1 MTEYSEKVNIKE
13 PIDPDKLKIEKDDT
27 FPNAYFFELPL
38 DSTPDSVWESIFE
51 NQWER
56 SYYMLKRTVTVE
68 GDKLKVITAPD
79 EIEGKIEWV
88 RSLVESTNSQV
99 EQYNEQMKRRE
110 EVKLKEKKR
119 VEETIKEM
127 RERLKKK

>member
-13 PIDPDKLKIEKDDT
+13 PIDPDKLKIEKADS
-27 FPNAYFFELPL
+27 FPSAYVFELPL

-51 NQWER
+51 NQWKR
-56 SYYMLKRTVTVE
+56 SFYNLKRTVTVE

-79 EIEGKIEWV
+79 EIEGKIKWV
-88 RSLVESTNSQV
+88 RRLVDSTNSQV
-99 EQYNEQMKRRE
+99 EQYNEQMKRKE